1 MTVRELLKRDLA
13 ALGCNTRIYPNDIC
27 ILATPFIVLSLLLHA
42 GWTVEPRPP
51 TGHQRRGRLRYG
63 IDWLRLKKE
72 GTPHYQARLP
82 FYSGPIYPALRTPD
96 AYTDMLI
103 GLRHQPIPGGL
114 AFEHRT
120 VFVKAAL
127 YR

>member
-1 MTVRELLKRDLA
+1 MTVRELLKTDLA
-13 ALGCNTRIYPNDIC
+13 ALGCDTRTYPNDIC
-27 ILATPFIVLSLLLHA
+27 VHAAPFIPLSVLLHA

-51 TGHQRRGRLRYG
+51 VAQRRGKLRYG

-72 GTPHYQARLP
+72 GAPYRQFGRII
-82 FYSGPIYPALRTPD
+82 IYPVPRTPD

-103 GLRHQPIPGGL
+103 GREHSSVPGVL
-114 AFEHRT
+114 AFPHRT

-127 YR
+127 